1 MAITLLAS
9 LTNLVGTGKKLLFT
23 TQTRIGELFI
33 DGTHMETIDYSSEIT
48 NHPVEGGYSIADH
61 IYRNP
66 LKVKIEG
73 SITDASVDIVG
84 TAKDFV
90 NLFDGNLLNN
100 VIDKFRGKGSK
111 STAAYELLKDMHV
124 NKAVFTVV
132 NYLDTFDNMVIE
144 TLTFPRDNTIG
155 NRLFFEATLKQI
167 TLATVRTVN
176 ISNNPR
182 GVRDLIS
189 NKLETGRQQTK
200 VPSTLEAVKGRSG
213 LSNIFG

>member
-182 GVRDLIS
+182 GVRDVIS

-200 VPSTLEAVKGRSG
+200 VPSTLETVKGRSA